1 MKKLVLLLVL
11 FSVSYI
17 GKAQTILDIIVNS
30 PDHVI
35 LEGLINDANLNGT
48 FSDTNPLTVFAP
60 TDGAF
65 GNLPGGVL
73 QAMIDDPDGLLVQ
86 VLTYHAAQNNLFASN
101 LFHGQEIFTING
113 ATLEVTVNSSGIF
126 INEALIIIEDIIA
139 SNGVV
144 HVIDAVLLPPQSS
157 NTVFDVIANSPDHTI
172 FESAL
177 IAANLEE
184 ALRLGGPFMV
194 FAPTDAAW
202 SDFPPG
208 VLEALLA
215 DPAGELS
222 QILLYHL
229 SAEVLHTSTFFN
241 QLSVSTLH
249 GDSVLV
255 TITSLGIFIDD
266 AQIIISNIPADN
278 GIVHVIGGVLQP
290 TAVNGTVRE
299 IIMNSP
305 NHIVFESLLEF
316 ANLLDNLQGPAP
328 YTVFAPTD
336 DAFDALPDGFIETLL
351 ADQTGA
357 LVSLLLY
364 HENSSVILA
373 EDFVQGQTITML
385 NGNTVEV
392 TVNSQGIFIN
402 NARIITED
410 IIASN
415 GVVHVLD
422 AVLIPPAPGNGIF
435 DIISNTSTLSIL
447 EQAIISAGLVPV
459 FEGNGPITVFAP
471 TNNAFNNLPPQVL
484 ADLIADP
491 TGALAQLLLYH
502 VANGE
507 ILTSEMVP
515 GLNILTLQG
524 ETVSVS
530 FSGQS
535 IFINNARIII
545 EDIIADNGV
554 IHILNAVLIPPPPG
568 NTIYD
573 IIENSSQHTILE
585 FVINSA
591 GLKNQLS
598 GNAPLTFFAPTDA
611 AFDALPAGFITD
623 LLDDPTGELLQ
634 ILLYHTL
641 NGTRLTGNM
650 STGQNIVTLNG
661 ASVTITIND
670 FGVFVNDA
678 LITVA
683 NIMADNGVVHVIDA
697 VLMIPPPAPVTTLDL
712 IVASP
717 LHTTFEALII
727 AAGLTQQLS
736 GPNQR
741 TVFAPT
747 DAAFSALS
755 PALMN
760 ELLSDPT
767 GVLAEVLLYHL
778 VGARVPTSQMS
789 NGSQLVTLNSQTVNI
804 TVNAQ
809 GTFINNA
816 RITIADAPADN
827 GLVHYIN
834 AVLLPQNTLNAKNLD
849 DVYPEVRIFP
859 NPASA
864 ELTIDLTQ
872 LNKTV
877 NEIRILDISG
887 KAVLTVRVQ
896 NDQMQRINIQDLTS
910 GLYFVE
916 MVIDDEVYVS
926 KLMVQK

>member
-17 GKAQTILDIIVNS
+17 SKAQTVLDIIVNS

-35 LEGLINDANLNGT
+35 LEGLINDANLNAT

-73 QAMIDDPDGLLVQ
+73 QAMIDDPDGLLTQ
-86 VLTYHAAQNNLFASN
+86 VLTYHATQNNLFASN
-101 LFHGQEIFTING
+101 LFQGQQIFTING
-113 ATLEVTVNSSGIF
+113 STLDVTVNSSGIF
-126 INEALIIIEDIIA
+126 INDALIIIEDIIA

-144 HVIDAVLLPPQSS
+144 HVIDAVLLPPQTT

-172 FESAL
+172 LESAL

-202 SDFPPG
+202 NDFPPG

-229 SAEVLHTSTFFN
+229 SAEVLNTSSFFN

-266 AQIIISNIPADN
+266 AQIIISNIQADN
-278 GIVHVIGGVLQP
+278 GIVHVIGGMLQP

-305 NHIVFESLLEF
+305 NHIVFESLLEY
-316 ANLLDNLQGPAP
+316 ANLLENLQGPAS

-357 LVSLLLY
+357 LVNLLLY
-364 HENSSVILA
+364 HETSSVILS
-373 EDFVQGQTITML
+373 EDFVQGQTISML
-385 NGNTVEV
+385 NGNTVLV
-392 TVNSQGIFIN
+392 TVNNQGIFIN

-422 AVLIPPAPGNGIF
+422 AVLIPPSPGNNIF
-435 DIISNTSTLSIL
+435 DIISNTQTLSIL

-459 FEGNGPITVFAP
+459 FEGAGPLTVFAP
-471 TNNAFNNLPPQVL
+471 TNNAFNALPPGVL

-502 VANGE
+502 ASEGE
-507 ILTSEMVP
+507 TLTSEMAS
-515 GLNILTLQG
+515 GLNLLTLQG
-524 ETVSVS
+524 QTVTVTVN
-530 FSGQS
+530 GQS
-535 IFINNARIII
+535 IFINNARITVA
-545 EDIIADNGV
+545 DIIADNGV
-554 IHILNAVLIPPPPG
+554 VHIINAVLIPPPPS
-568 NTIYD
+568 NKIFD
-573 IIENSSQHTILE
+573 IIKNSPQHSILE
-585 FVINSA
+585 FIITAA
-591 GLKNQLS
+591 GYADELS
-598 GNAPLTFFAPTDA
+598 GNAPFTVFAPTDA
-611 AFDALPAGFITD
+611 AFDALPAGFITE

-641 NGTRLTGNM
+641 NGSRLTSNM
-650 STGQNIVTLNG
+650 SNGQNIVTLNG

-670 FGVFVNDA
+670 LGVFVNDA
-678 LITVA
+678 MITVA
-683 NIMADNGVVHVIDA
+683 NIIADNGMVHVIDA
-697 VLMIPPPAPVTTLDL
+697 VLMIPPPAPVTVLDL

-717 LHTTFEALII
+717 LHTTFEAFII

-736 GPNQR
+736 GTNQI

-755 PALMN
+755 PALIN
-760 ELLSDPT
+760 ELVSDPT
-767 GVLAEVLLYHL
+767 GVLAEVILYHL
-778 VGARVPTSQMS
+778 VGNRVPSNQML
-789 NGSQLVTLNSQTVNI
+789 NGSQLVTLNSQTVDV

-809 GTFINNA
+809 GIFINNA

-834 AVLLPQNTLNAKNLD
+834 AVLLPENTLNAKNLD
-849 DVYPEVRIFP
+849 DVYPEVKIFP
-859 NPASA
+859 NPVSS
-864 ELTIDLTQ
+864 ELTIDLTG
-872 LNKTV
+872 LDKPV
-877 NEIRILDISG
+877 NEVRIIDISG
-887 KAVLTVRVQ
+887 KTVLAERVQ
-896 NDQMQRINIQDLTS
+896 TNQVQRINIEELTS

-916 MVIDDEVYVS
+916 MVIENEVYIT
-926 KLMVQK
+926 KLMVQR